1 MSNWGIKNGRPS
13 LIIFFV
19 ILGTS
24 FWILYDATKIGARK
38 GLVKGIGDMGPWGWF
53 FSNLLLFIIAFP
65 IYLYYR
71 KKIKAAVIGAS
82 QKMGDLTDADLT
94 KIYIFEGKFIQNN
107 SFHPISPKD
116 GEYAGGIGTLDDW
129 IMDNDGHWKSKGI
142 KTLRVRDM
150 KTGRVLY
157 ERDL

>member
-1 MSNWGIKNGRPS
+1 MDFVRCNKNWCQK
-13 LIIFFV
+13 
-19 ILGTS
+19 GTRKRD
-24 FWILYDATKIGARK
+24 WRHGAL
-38 GLVKGIGDMGPWGWF
+38 GLVF
-53 FSNLLLFIIAFP
+53 FQLASFYYCFSNLL
-65 IYLYYR
+65 
-71 KKIKAAVIGAS
+71 KSAVIGAS